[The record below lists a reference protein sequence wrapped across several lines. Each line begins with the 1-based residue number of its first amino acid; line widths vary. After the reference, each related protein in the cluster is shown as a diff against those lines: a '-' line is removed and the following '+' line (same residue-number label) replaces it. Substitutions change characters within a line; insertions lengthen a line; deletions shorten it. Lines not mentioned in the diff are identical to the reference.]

1 MKKLLSAILHAIPSF
16 VFAQSVYM
24 HEAQEEAENS
34 EPISV
39 LGIIV
44 FAILVGVI
52 YLIKRIICEARHKSE
67 RKKNEA
73 KHEEFKR
80 QQFTIKEGAFICPVC
95 GKHVTDGNY
104 ETMWRILE
112 GHSCTIKFCK
122 DCGCVLGTR
131 ETLGRQR
138 FNSLKRCPEC
148 QSIRRK
154 LQKADY
160 QREYRGDARTVR
172 RKQKEE
178 IVKLSRI
185 SDLQAEIISRLRE
198 ELKDMERKNQT

>member
-1 MKKLLSAILHAIPSF
+1 M
-16 VFAQSVYM
+16 
-24 HEAQEEAENS
+24 S
-34 EPISV
+34 E
-39 LGIIV
+39 
-44 FAILVGVI
+44 
-52 YLIKRIICEARHKSE
+52 
-67 RKKNEA
+67 
-73 KHEEFKR
+73 
-80 QQFTIKEGAFICPVC
+80 
-95 GKHVTDGNY
+95 
-104 ETMWRILE
+104 
-112 GHSCTIKFCK
+112 IKFCK

-178 IVKLSRI
+178 IVRLLRAL
-185 SDLQAEIISRLRE
+185 DLQAEIISRLRE
-198 ELKDMERKNQT
+198 ELTTYRNKDERKNQT